1 MRLHLLFL
9 AALSICLVAAGNYDS
24 ICDPIQQPDTCTTG
38 TLNIRLYPPSATAD
52 LYVDGALAASASS
65 QTTQTVPAG
74 AHQVEARNVVGGYAT
89 SFSTTVF
96 AGWTRN
102 LTLDVSTPPDPQ
114 LLRNSYSW
122 RFGIGVPNSTT
133 EAQWVSRLGAGWW
146 YDWRTRPNTGG
157 TVGEYW
163 QMIRL
168 GNCTLNPSVEE
179 FTLEARRKPG
189 QVWMIG
195 NEPDVAEQ
203 DNVSAE
209 CVADLYHEAY
219 TALKAADPTA
229 KVAMGG
235 VAQASPLRLKYL
247 ESVLDIYAG
256 RYREPMPVDI
266 WTVHAYILREAKGEW
281 GAGIPTGLSETT
293 GTLVNVDDHDN
304 INLFKGQVVR
314 FREWMAEHG
323 YRDVPLVI
331 SEFGILM
338 PPELGFTPERVEAYM
353 FATFDYLISARDSST
368 GLPSDGNRL
377 VQRWAWFSMSY
388 EPFPTSDLYSPTT
401 TAFTDLGN
409 SYRSYLLKLK

>member
-1 MRLHLLFL
+1 
-9 AALSICLVAAGNYDS
+9 
-24 ICDPIQQPDTCTTG
+24 
-38 TLNIRLYPPSATAD
+38 
-52 LYVDGALAASASS
+52 
-65 QTTQTVPAG
+65 
-74 AHQVEARNVVGGYAT
+74 
-89 SFSTTVF
+89 
-96 AGWTRN
+96 
-102 LTLDVSTPPDPQ
+102 
-114 LLRNSYSW
+114 
-122 RFGIGVPNSTT
+122 
-133 EAQWVSRLGAGWW
+133 
-146 YDWRTRPNTGG
+146 
-157 TVGEYW
+157 
-163 QMIRL
+163 
-168 GNCTLNPSVEE
+168 
-179 FTLEARRKPG
+179 
-189 QVWMIG
+189 
-195 NEPDVAEQ
+195 
-203 DNVSAE
+203 
-209 CVADLYHEAY
+209 
-219 TALKAADPTA
+219 
-229 KVAMGG
+229 
-235 VAQASPLRLKYL
+235 
-247 ESVLDIYAG
+247 
-256 RYREPMPVDI
+256 MPVDI